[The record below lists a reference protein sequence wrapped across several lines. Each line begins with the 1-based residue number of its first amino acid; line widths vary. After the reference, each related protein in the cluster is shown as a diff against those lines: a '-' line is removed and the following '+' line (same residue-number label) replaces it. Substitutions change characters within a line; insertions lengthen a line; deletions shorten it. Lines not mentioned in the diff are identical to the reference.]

1 MVLVTGA
8 TGVIGS
14 YLIRELLANN
24 IPTRALL
31 RPNSRQLPYSSPLLE
46 TVTGDILEP
55 GSLHAAFEGV
65 RFVIHAAALIS
76 FWKGL
81 YKQMQL
87 TNTNGAANIVNF
99 CLEYGVEK
107 LVYISS
113 VAALGR
119 KTNTVINE
127 QSKWSE
133 ENGAYYGQ
141 TKYLAELEVR
151 RGVEEGLAAVI
162 LSPSFVIGYH
172 GRPSSSARLF
182 TSIYKGMKYSPP
194 GSNGFVGAQDVA
206 RAILLALKSNLGKG
220 EKFLLC
226 AENMEYRRLFCL
238 AAEKLNVP
246 PPQKILPP
254 WLIFMGAYL
263 SEWLGGWTGGEP
275 LLTKET
281 ARTITQHF
289 AYDSGFFQKTF
300 SFSFQPIEQA
310 VTEAAQLFLQY
321 QNGNMA

>member
-65 RFVIHAAALIS
+65 RFVVHAAALIS

-81 YKQMQL
+81 YKQMEL
-87 TNTNGAANIVNF
+87 TNIQGSANIVNF
-99 CLEYGVEK
+99 SLEYGVEK
-107 LVYISS
+107 LVHISS

-119 KTNTVINE
+119 KTHTLITE
-127 QSKWSE
+127 DSKWSE
-133 ENGAYYGQ
+133 KSSSYYGK
-141 TKYLAELEVR
+141 TKYWAELEVR
-151 RGVEEGLAAVI
+151 RGVEEGLSAVI
-162 LSPSFVIGYH
+162 VSPSFVIGYH
-172 GRPSSSARLF
+172 GRASSSARLF
-182 TSIYKGMKYSPP
+182 TNIYKGMKYSPP

-206 RAILLALKSNLGKG
+206 RAILLLMKSNLSKG

-226 AENMEYRRLFCL
+226 AENMDYRRLFCL
-238 AAEKLNVP
+238 AAEKLNAP
-246 PPQKILPP
+246 LPQKILPAS
-254 WLIFMGAYL
+254 LLFIGAYW
-263 SEWLGGWTGGEP
+263 SEWLGKWSGNEP
-275 LLTKET
+275 LLTREI
-281 ARTITQHF
+281 ARTLTQHF
-289 AYDSGFFQKTF
+289 AYDSSLFQQTF